1 MSTTADDS
9 TSRLSMAFDSLVEMD
24 LQQQQTVE
32 EDDFGD
38 FEDAVIE
45 GEEGEKGEKEGDDF
59 GDFEDAEEEEEEKD
73 DGFGNFEDAAPTN
86 ENFRKEDEE
95 GDDFGNFEDAAPTD
109 DKDEQEEDDFGDF
122 EDADVVAS
130 TEQNE
135 IENSQK
141 ANESHDD
148 GFGNFGGIPMGPL
161 SPPAKEG
168 KEQEQVVSLPSP
180 TQFNIGGEENVV
192 SLPSPQ
198 HFNSGDFGDFENAA
212 VAPSPSAPVTVAVG
226 ETEDLTQTEDV
237 GGMFSLPSPDK
248 LQLSDNGNDTKLQ
261 GEQPHR
267 LSVFDTMVEMDG
279 LSSSFNQPLPPLD
292 QFGKANPLN
301 ESVVA
306 VCNDFD
312 FTKEDD
318 DNGFGEFEGQA
329 MGNSDMIQNASKEDD
344 DDWGNFEAVSHPTL
358 NDDKAVAVGATSV
371 GGSLLEIPVNDE
383 GFGDFTGMASTADK
397 NENVVVIEEL
407 PASGFDTDWGDFEKV
422 EVHAEK
428 KEQQNG
434 DFEAFSLNPPLP
446 GKTMGANTATLEQ
459 PSSSGFD
466 TDWGDFETVEHQIDF
481 VDHDAV
487 AKEQRGLPQESKES
501 QPALFSEPVE
511 EANDDFG
518 DWGAFDQPTPTVAGG
533 ISNDAPSIT
542 TTAPN
547 EEEFTLETL
556 RGRLVQIKSA
566 FPKEVQLKQRVP
578 KKKTVKRKNKKEE
591 EETSRILYLA
601 KFDEGVGANLD
612 PNGNSGKWLP
622 MEEHLKIDPSG
633 AKERLQ
639 KAVRCVSLHETLS
652 SGEFIKIAARWEELM
667 RIVNNELLTEYVR
680 VVRSIVATIGDLL
693 CLDTSVNLTKRNFKK
708 DWGGIPLLESALNV
722 EDSFQVIQSVAEKI
736 SKKGAMMVSLESI
749 PEIRKRI
756 LQQLMN
762 GSRMNISPL
771 TTPDLFC
778 HLTLQPIGSTDG
790 DLSFSSDSTRNDTR
804 VSVEWE
810 GKPFMACAANFW
822 CNRVSLS
829 VP

>member
-1 MSTTADDS
+1 
-9 TSRLSMAFDSLVEMD
+9 L
-24 LQQQQTVE
+24 
-32 EDDFGD
+32 G
-38 FEDAVIE
+38 
-45 GEEGEKGEKEGDDF
+45 
-59 GDFEDAEEEEEEKD
+59 
-73 DGFGNFEDAAPTN
+73 
-86 ENFRKEDEE
+86 
-95 GDDFGNFEDAAPTD
+95 
-109 DKDEQEEDDFGDF
+109 
-122 EDADVVAS
+122 
-130 TEQNE
+130 
-135 IENSQK
+135 
-141 ANESHDD
+141 
-148 GFGNFGGIPMGPL
+148 
-161 SPPAKEG
+161 
-168 KEQEQVVSLPSP
+168 
-180 TQFNIGGEENVV
+180 
-192 SLPSPQ
+192 
-198 HFNSGDFGDFENAA
+198 
-212 VAPSPSAPVTVAVG
+212 
-226 ETEDLTQTEDV
+226 
-237 GGMFSLPSPDK
+237 
-248 LQLSDNGNDTKLQ
+248 
-261 GEQPHR
+261 QP
-267 LSVFDTMVEMDG
+267 
-279 LSSSFNQPLPPLD
+279 
-292 QFGKANPLN
+292 GKANPLN

-318 DNGFGEFEGQA
+318 DDDGFGDFEEQA

-383 GFGDFTGMASTADK
+383 GFGDFTGMASTADE

-667 RIVNNELLTEYVR
+667 RIVNNELLTGKILLESLMPGKDTSLTAQEAKYILESEKLIIFVSGLTEYVR